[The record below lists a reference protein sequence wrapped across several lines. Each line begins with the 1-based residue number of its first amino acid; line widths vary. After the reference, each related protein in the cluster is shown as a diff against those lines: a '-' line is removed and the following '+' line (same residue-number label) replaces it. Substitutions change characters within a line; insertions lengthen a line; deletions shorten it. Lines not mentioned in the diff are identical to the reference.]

1 MKTET
6 GMTDVPDTSAQ
17 TATPEGAA
25 AEDVQV
31 VDDTRV
37 APASPEFTVTGSS
50 LGRLFRAAAIALLGL
65 SLLTGLAY
73 PLIVTGVAQLAFPGK
88 ANGSLMHKDGRVVGS
103 RLIGQQFDGPG
114 YFWSRPSATAPFP
127 YNAAAGSGSNYGP
140 LNPALG
146 QEVQKR
152 ADALRTADSSN
163 TSPLPVDL
171 VTSSGSGLDPDISPA
186 AADWQVPRVSRAR
199 AVDEAT
205 VRRLV
210 REHTAG
216 RQFGFLGERRVNVLE
231 LNLAL
236 DALQSKG

>member
-1 MKTET
+1 
-6 GMTDVPDTSAQ
+6 MTDTPDTHA
-17 TATPEGAA
+17 EVAA
-25 AEDVQV
+25 ARADAVAEDTKV
-31 VDDTRV
+31 VDQARV
-37 APASPEFTVTGSS
+37 APAEPEFTVAGSS
-50 LGRLFRAAAIALLGL
+50 LGRLLRAAAIALLGL

-73 PLIVTGVAQLAFPGK
+73 PLIVTGVAQLAFSGK
-88 ANGSLMHKDGRVVGS
+88 ADGSLIRRDGRVVGS

-114 YFWSRPSATAPFP
+114 YFWSRPSATGSFS

-146 QEVQKR
+146 EEVQNR
-152 ADALRTADSSN
+152 AHALRAADPAN
-163 TSPLPVDL
+163 TSLIPGDL

-186 AADWQVPRVSRAR
+186 AADWQVPRVARAR
-199 AVDEAT
+199 GLDEAA

-216 RQFGFLGERRVNVLE
+216 RQLGFLGELRVNVLE

-236 DALQSKG
+236 DALRSKG